1 MRFLTLSSLLLFL
14 FSVTFAQERVMTLD
28 DVFSLHRVANPVVS
42 PDGKWVAYT
51 VSAKDLEKDKSETRI
66 WMAPTAG
73 GKAIPMTAKGYSA
86 NQPAWSPD
94 GQFLSFLATK
104 GEGKSQVWTLNR
116 LGGEA
121 EQLTKV
127 PQGVNGYVWSP
138 DSKRL
143 LLLIKDK
150 DPNEPKEKGEKAK
163 PQPQVINRL
172 QFKRDYTGYLDE
184 RRTHIYTFTPGDT
197 SITQI
202 TSGDFDD
209 SQAGWSPDGKLIAFV
224 SNRSD
229 NPDAN
234 SNTDIWIVSAD
245 NEDKGQTLIQVTQ
258 NEGSDNNPS
267 WSPDGKWL
275 TYTTVT
281 EPDLIWYAT
290 NKLAMASADGKE
302 VKVLSEDLDRNV
314 YNPMFAADGK
324 SIYFVLEDSGEQHL
338 GRYQLDSKKI
348 DRPISGAFSLGA
360 FSFSPDGKTLASLI
374 SKPHLPEEVFVG
386 VGAEPKQI
394 TFTNETLLKSIK
406 WAEVENVQFA
416 SKDGTQIEGFFY
428 KPPAFQP
435 NFKYPTLLRIHGGP
449 VSQYDLGFNQ
459 EAQLLAAQGYLVIM
473 VNPRGS
479 SGYGQDFSR
488 AIWADWGNKDFEDV
502 VAGVDHAIAK
512 GYADPERLG
521 VGGWSY
527 GGILTNYV
535 ITQTDRFKGAISGA
549 SEVLFRSNY
558 GHDHY
563 QLEWEKELGLPW
575 KNAEAWERISPF
587 NKVENVVTPTL
598 IMGGA
603 VDWNVPINNSEQLY
617 QALKR
622 LGKETQ
628 LIVYPDEHHGIQR
641 PSFQKDRYERYINW
655 YDRLVK
661 RNQVKP

>member
-622 LGKETQ
+622 LGRETQ